1 MHSFLTVVRLVMML
15 AGVAAWQRAQKAVD
29 KGADSVDNLQEE
41 SATFDA
47 NSRDLAAICLWV
59 LTIVG
64 LILDLLCLKWLRI
77 ASLLFYLELL
87 HTVLTATFPNTNG
100 IAAS

>member
-1 MHSFLTVVRLVMML
+1 MML
-15 AGVAAWQRAQKAVD
+15 AGVAAWQRAHKAVD
-29 KGADSVDNLQEE
+29 KGAAADDNLQER

-47 NSRDLAAICLWV
+47 NFRDFAAICLWV

-64 LILDLLCLKWLRI
+64 LVLDLLCLKWLRI

-87 HTVLTATFPNTNG
+87 HTVVTAIFPFTNG
-100 IAAS
+100 IAAG